1 MNEQP
6 GMQAARLQV
15 REGRVYIRAL
25 PDGGLSS
32 DGLQGNW
39 GCLYA
44 VSHIGD
50 HGSAAERVC
59 DRVEDVA
66 HESYARSPG
75 GVTNRLRQAV
85 RNANRYL
92 YLRNLV
98 RGEEQALRAALAC
111 VAIRGTDA
119 YACGVGPHSVL
130 VVSRGR
136 VRSLVNHVSWP
147 EPEGI
152 EEWRSNG
159 HALGRSATLSDPRF
173 SYRHIV
179 PGDLLL
185 VAAGADAEPLREVAE
200 ELTLLPADQDI
211 DALAR
216 ELGELVGRRA
226 DASALLVRLPLG
238 RAWPADVCKAAENG
252 TKGKVSGAA
261 GFFSS
266 LRRPG
271 KRVRDVGSQ
280 PYPQEALVSPLA
292 QDLNS
297 DHRVPSGR
305 RATAG
310 GSADALPSYDARA
323 ARAAAQTARVLQN
336 GSERFRMGGML
347 LVSLLL
353 ALRAGISWLSAFC
366 VGTVRRGWR
375 WIRQHRVPEQLA
387 RGSQFAVAGLW
398 AAFKGLLI
406 GILPERQYPTSTYAA
421 SARPMTRARVLGF
434 HPSGRS
440 RAAIGALIILL
451 VFALV
456 GASAMRVKARL
467 EQSDIESLASQV
479 EESLMLSNLGED
491 KEAKLAALAEA
502 LELIDQAPASQR
514 ESAQLTELAY
524 EVEARRDGLTGVM
537 RLDFTLEQAVGM
549 PEVTAGRIVVEQ
561 GQIYVLD
568 ITGQVLHRYAQDQ
581 QGHSLADEQGWRW
594 DLSAERTA
602 SDAQILDIAWADAA
616 NGRLTPALLMLSSE
630 GSIFEMRA
638 DGSTRQVAVA
648 DASMWQNPRGLATYE
663 GNLYVL
669 DAGRENILKYTPEGD
684 DYQHAPTD
692 YVRGEIDINWSDVTD
707 MAIDGFVY
715 LLLSDGSII
724 KFAGGQP
731 QPFSLEGLDSPLE
744 NEATIFAR
752 PDCESVFVADGEGE
766 RIVEFSKEGQFVRQ
780 YRAAPDGHHPLGE
793 LGSFTVD
800 VTHGRMVVGSSAGLF
815 SATVPSLSP
824 EQGHQRDN

>member
-6 GMQAARLQV
+6 GVQVTRLQV
-15 REGRVYIRAL
+15 RGGRVYISAL
-25 PDGGLSS
+25 PDGGPSS
-32 DGLQGNW
+32 DGLSGNW

-44 VSHIGD
+44 VSHIAD
-50 HGSAAERVC
+50 HESVAERVC

-66 HESYARSPG
+66 RESYARSPG

-98 RGEEQALRAALAC
+98 RGEGQALRAALAC

-152 EEWRSNG
+152 EEWPSNG

-200 ELTLLPADQDI
+200 ELTLLPADQEI
-211 DALAR
+211 EALAQ
-216 ELGELVGRRA
+216 ELAELVGRRA

-238 RAWPADVCKAAENG
+238 REWPADVCKAAENG
-252 TKGKVSGAA
+252 AKGKVSGAA

-266 LRRPG
+266 LRLPR
-271 KRVRDVGSQ
+271 KRARDAGSQ
-280 PYPQEALVSPLA
+280 PCPQEAPVSSLA
-292 QDLNS
+292 QDLDS
-297 DHRVPSGR
+297 DHQVPSGR

-310 GSADALPSYDARA
+310 GSADALASYA
-323 ARAAAQTARVLQN
+323 ARPAGAVAQTGRVLQS

-347 LVSLLL
+347 LLSLLL

-366 VGTVRRGWR
+366 VGTVRRSWR
-375 WIRQHRVPEQLA
+375 WIRQHRVLEQLA
-387 RGSQFAVAGLW
+387 RGSQFLVVGLW
-398 AAFKGLLI
+398 AGFKGLLI
-406 GILPERQYPTSTYAA
+406 GILPERQHPTSTYAA
-421 SARPMTRARVLGF
+421 SARPMARARVLGF
-434 HPSGRS
+434 HPSGWS
-440 RAAIGALIILL
+440 RAAIGAFIILL

-467 EQSDIESLASQV
+467 EQSDIETLASQV
-479 EESLMLSNLGED
+479 EESLMLSNQGED
-491 KEAKLAALAEA
+491 KEAKLAALAET

-514 ESAQLTELAY
+514 ESAELTELAH
-524 EVEARRDGLTGVM
+524 EVEARLDGLTGVM
-537 RLDFTLEQAVGM
+537 RLEFTLEQAVGV
-549 PEVTAGRIVVEQ
+549 PEVTAGRIVVQQ

-568 ITGQVLHRYAQDQ
+568 TAGQVLHKYAQDQ
-581 QGHSLADEQGWRW
+581 QGHSLADEQGWTW
-594 DLSAERTA
+594 EFSAEGTA
-602 SDAQILDIAWADAA
+602 SDAQILDVAWADAA

-638 DGSTRQVAVA
+638 DGSTRQVAVV

-669 DAGRENILKYTPEGD
+669 DTGRENILKYTPEGD

-692 YVRGEIDINWSDVTD
+692 YVRGAVDINWSEVID

-715 LLLSDGSII
+715 LLLSDGSVI

-744 NEATIFAR
+744 SGLTMFAS

-780 YRAAPDGHHPLGE
+780 YRAAPDGHQPLGE

-800 VTHGRMVVGSSAGLF
+800 AAHGRMVVGSSAGLF
-815 SATVPSLSP
+815 SATVPSLNP
-824 EQGHQRDN
+824 GEGHQRDN